1 MIYTTSTTIV
11 RVTYERCKLVK
22 KILQNHMIRYEEKD
36 LFMNKDNQRELAE
49 RLGSYVVSIPQVFA
63 DGSQLGVS

>member
-1 MIYTTSTTIV
+1 
-11 RVTYERCKLVK
+11 VK